1 MEGLCSTMWKVI
13 VLLAIASLASGK
25 TLKYQIYEEQK
36 AGTVIARLKDDVAD
50 VLAKLPNTVSL
61 RFRAMQRGSMSL
73 LAVREADGEISIKTK
88 IDREKLCEKNLNC
101 SIQFDVLTLPTEHL
115 QLFHVEVEVLDIN
128 DNTPQFARSI
138 IPIEISESAA
148 VGARIPLDSATDPD
162 VGENSLYS
170 YALEPNNFF
179 KIDIQSRTDGAK
191 YAELVVLKELDRE
204 VRAGYELQYTASD
217 KGVPART
224 GSTLLRISVADSN
237 DNSPIFDKSSY
248 IINLP
253 ENAPVGTLLINLNAT
268 DADEGTNGKI
278 VYSFSSHVSG
288 KILDTFK
295 INPDSGHMT
304 LIRRVDYE
312 TASSYDI
319 DVQAQDMGPNSMPAH
334 CKILVKVGDVN
345 DNKPDI
351 SINLMSSQGKE
362 DAAYLSEASPLDT
375 FVALVRVEDMD
386 SGLNGEIVC
395 KLHGQGYFKLQ
406 KTYEN
411 NYLILTNVSLDREK
425 RSEFSLTVVAEDR
438 GTPSLS
444 TIKHF
449 TVHVTDENDNPP
461 RFEKGRYEIFKSENN
476 APGAYLYSLVATD
489 ADLNANGQV
498 SYSIVENNIHGSSI
512 STYVTIDP
520 SNGAIY
526 ALRTFDREDV
536 SHISFV
542 VQAKDAGSPALSS
555 NATVSLNILDEN
567 DNPPA
572 IVVPQLW
579 NFTADVPVSKFTEA
593 GHLVTALR
601 VTDRDTGVNAELICS
616 IAGGNDEGFFI
627 MDPRTCEVHANASLE
642 GFPRE
647 RAELAVLVR
656 DQGSESL
663 SAKAV
668 LKITLYENMENHVQV
683 MDPGESS
690 FDASLIIIISLGAIC
705 ALLLVIMV
713 AFAARCSREKKETR
727 NSYNCRVAE
736 SNHQHHPKKPSRQ
749 IHKGDITLVPTV
761 NGTLPIRAHHRSPL
775 TTPPLDRAPMGS
787 RQSHHSRQSLNSL
800 VTISSNHIPES
811 FALELTHTTPPVEQ
825 VSQLLSMLHQG
836 QYQPRPSFR
845 GNKYSRSY
853 RYALQDMD
861 KFSLKDSG
869 RGDSEAGD
877 SDYDMG
883 RESPVDRLILGEGF
897 SDLLHLEMHH
907 RLHPAMRLCTDECRV
922 LGHSDQCWMPPLSSP
937 ASSDYR
943 NNMYIPGEESQ
954 AQPQSHL
961 LHQQQQQQHQ
971 HHLLHHQQQVADD
984 DQASLESERRKSFS
998 TFGKESGSEEEVS
1011 PGVAVGVAMGGA
1023 GSDACGAMAPG
1034 MGGSL
1039 LTEMNHVFQRLLPPN
1054 GNNAYSDCGE
1064 PLALAP
1070 PSSSAAAAAATAVG
1084 PAPGPPPVNS
1094 SSTSERGTACG
1105 SSGGNHGNSNAMPQ
1119 ENRKGLLPGGKVP
1132 VYPPGVAAWAANA
1145 HYLTNPGNGNHA
1157 AAPCLPPPS
1166 STCPSASSP
1175 SSNNNNAPN
1184 NGQPPHLKWLP
1195 AMEEIPEN
1203 YEEDEFDGVFQ
1214 QCNPGVAKR
1223 VAAADGPREGGG
1235 CGGGGGGNGGG
1246 NGGGMDASEL
1256 VNEINK
1262 LLQDVRQGS

>member
-1 MEGLCSTMWKVI
+1 MEGHFGIMWKVI
-13 VLLAIASLASGK
+13 AVLAIASLATGK

-73 LAVREADGEISIKTK
+73 LAVREQDGEISIRTK

-115 QLFHVEVEVLDIN
+115 QLFHIEVEVLDIN

-224 GSTLLRISVADSN
+224 GSTLLKISVADSN

-386 SGLNGEIVC
+386 SGLNGEVVC

-476 APGAYLYSLVATD
+476 APGAYLYSLVASD
-489 ADLNANGQV
+489 PDLNANGQV
-498 SYSIVENNIHGSSI
+498 SYSIVENSVHGSSI
-512 STYVTIDP
+512 STYVTVDP

-542 VQAKDAGSPALSS
+542 VQAKDAGSPPLYS

-593 GHLVTALR
+593 GHLVTALK

-616 IAGGNDEGFFI
+616 IAGGNEEGFFI

-642 GFPRE
+642 GYPRE
-647 RAELAVLVR
+647 RAELAVVVR

-663 SAKAV
+663 NAKAV

-690 FDASLIIIISLGAIC
+690 FDASLVIIISLGAIC

-736 SNHQHHPKKPSRQ
+736 SNHQHHPKKPTRQ
-749 IHKGDITLVPTV
+749 IHKGDINLVPTV

-775 TTPPLDRAPMGS
+775 ATPPLDRAPMGS

-954 AQPQSHL
+954 SQPPSH
-961 LHQQQQQQHQ
+961 HQQHHQHQ
-971 HHLLHHQQQVADD
+971 HHHQQPQADD
-984 DQASLESERRKSFS
+984 DQGSLDSERRKSFS

-1011 PGVAVGVAMGGA
+1011 PGVVGVAVGVGGGGGGGGGGIDVCGTMPA
-1023 GSDACGAMAPG
+1023 GG
-1034 MGGSL
+1034 GGSL
-1039 LTEMNHVFQRLLPPN
+1039 LTEMNQVFQRLLPPN

-1064 PLALAP
+1064 PAATATA
-1070 PSSSAAAAAATAVG
+1070 SAAAAAS
-1084 PAPGPPPVNS
+1084 GPPPIVS
-1094 SSTSERGTACG
+1094 SSTLERGTACG
-1105 SSGGNHGNSNAMPQ
+1105 SSGNHGNGNAMPQ
-1119 ENRKGLLPGGKVP
+1119 ENRKGLLPGGKGP
-1132 VYPPGVAAWAANA
+1132 VYPPGVAAWAANT
-1145 HYLTNPGNGNHA
+1145 HYLTNPGNGNHV
-1157 AAPCLPPPS
+1157 PVPSLPPPS
-1166 STCPSASSP
+1166 CNSSSCSSSP
-1175 SSNNNNAPN
+1175 SSNNNNT

-1203 YEEDEFDGVFQ
+1203 YEEDEFEGVFQ
-1214 QCNPGVAKR
+1214 QSNPGATKR
-1223 VAAADGPREGGG
+1223 VVVEGPRE
-1235 CGGGGGGNGGG
+1235 
-1246 NGGGMDASEL
+1246 GGMDASEL

-1262 LLQDVRQGS
+1262 LLQDVRQSS

>member
-1 MEGLCSTMWKVI
+1 MQPGKMKGLFLTRMWKVMA
-13 VLLAIASLASGK
+13 VLALATQHVTGK

-36 AGTVIARLKDDVAD
+36 VGTVIARLKEDVAD
-50 VLAKLPNTVSL
+50 VLAKLPSTVSL
-61 RFRAMQRGSMSL
+61 RFRAMQRGSSSFL
-73 LAVREADGEISIKTK
+73 TVREQDGEISIRTK

-128 DNTPQFARSI
+128 DNAPQFARSV

-162 VGENSLYS
+162 VAENSLYT
-170 YALEPNNFF
+170 YALEQNNFF

-191 YAELVVLKELDRE
+191 YAELVVLRELDRE
-204 VRAGYELQYTASD
+204 VRSGYELKYSASD
-217 KGVPART
+217 RGVPPRT
-224 GSTLLRISVADSN
+224 GSTLLKISVADSN

-248 IINLP
+248 IINLL
-253 ENAPVGTLLINLNAT
+253 ENSSVGTLLIDLNAT
-268 DADEGTNGKI
+268 DADEGTNAKI
-278 VYSFSSHVSG
+278 VYSFSSHVSP
-288 KILDTFK
+288 KIMETFK
-295 INPDSGHMT
+295 INPDSGHLT

-312 TASSYDI
+312 TVTSYDI

-334 CKILVKVGDVN
+334 CKILVKVVDVN

-351 SINLMSSQGKE
+351 SINLMSSQGNG
-362 DAAYLSEASPLDT
+362 DAAYISEASPLDT
-375 FVALVRVEDMD
+375 FVALVRVEDLD
-386 SGLNGEIVC
+386 SGLNGEVEC

-411 NYLILTNVSLDREK
+411 NYMILTNVSLDREK

-444 TIKHF
+444 TVKHF

-476 APGAYLYSLVATD
+476 APGAYLTSLMATD
-489 ADLNANGQV
+489 PDLDANGQV
-498 SYSIVENNIHGSSI
+498 SYSILENSVHGSSI

-536 SHISFV
+536 SRISFV
-542 VQAKDAGSPALSS
+542 VQAKDAGKPPLLS
-555 NATVSLNILDEN
+555 NATVVLNILDEN
-567 DNPPA
+567 DNPPV

-579 NFTADVPVSKFTEA
+579 NFTADVPASKFTEA
-593 GHLVTALR
+593 GHLVTVVRA
-601 VTDRDTGVNAELICS
+601 TDRDTGVNAELICS
-616 IAGGNDEGFFI
+616 IISGNEEGFFI
-627 MDPRTCEVHANASLE
+627 IDPRSCEIHANTSLE
-642 GFPRE
+642 NFPHE
-647 RAELAVLVR
+647 HAELTVMVR

-683 MDPGESS
+683 MDQGESTL
-690 FDASLIIIISLGAIC
+690 DASLIIIISLGAIC
-705 ALLLVIMV
+705 AVLLVIMV
-713 AFAARCSREKKETR
+713 VFAARCNREKKDTR
-727 NSYNCRVAE
+727 HSYNCRVAE
-736 SNHQHHPKKPSRQ
+736 STHQHHPKKPSRQ

-761 NGTLPIRAHHRSPL
+761 NGTLPIRAHHRSPSA
-775 TTPPLDRAPMGS
+775 TPPMDRAPMGS
-787 RQSHHSRQSLNSL
+787 RQNHHSRQSLNSL

-811 FALELTHTTPPVEQ
+811 FALELAHATPPVEQ

-883 RESPVDRLILGEGF
+883 RESPVDRLLLGEGF

-937 ASSDYR
+937 ASSSDYR
-943 NNMYIPGEESQ
+943 NNMYIPGEESSQ
-954 AQPQSHL
+954 QPPL
-961 LHQQQQQQHQ
+961 
-971 HHLLHHQQQVADD
+971 DD
-984 DQASLESERRKSFS
+984 DEASIDSERRKSFS
-998 TFGKESGSEEEVS
+998 TFGKESGNEEVGS
-1011 PGVAVGVAMGGA
+1011 GGVAA
-1023 GSDACGAMAPG
+1023 GTGSEACGAGGGA
-1034 MGGSL
+1034 GSL
-1039 LTEMNHVFQRLLPPN
+1039 LTEMNSVFQRLLPPSMDSF
-1054 GNNAYSDCGE
+1054 AECTETST
-1064 PLALAP
+1064 PM
-1070 PSSSAAAAAATAVG
+1070 PSSAL
-1084 PAPGPPPVNS
+1084 
-1094 SSTSERGTACG
+1094 ERD
-1105 SSGGNHGNSNAMPQ
+1105 
-1119 ENRKGLLPGGKVP
+1119 NRKGLLPGGKGP
-1132 VYPPGVAAWAANA
+1132 AYPPGVAAWAANT
-1145 HYLTNPGNGNHA
+1145 HYLNPGSGSVGTNHV
-1157 AAPCLPPPS
+1157 S
-1166 STCPSASSP
+1166 SSSASS
-1175 SSNNNNAPN
+1175 STSTST

-1203 YEEDEFDGVFQ
+1203 YEEDEFDGVFHQ
-1214 QCNPGVAKR
+1214 SHQGSKR
-1223 VAAADGPREGGG
+1223 SESRHDV
-1235 CGGGGGGNGGG
+1235 
-1246 NGGGMDASEL
+1246 GMDASEL

-1262 LLQDVRQGS
+1262 LLQDVRQT